1 MKKKFNR
8 CYTKFT
14 FTKYPYDHM
23 LNMVQQK
30 SPAPTVSTCNTNS
43 TIGKNTF
50 DPDHNQAWIIY
61 KGATN
66 HIVSTLDMIMEG

>member
-1 MKKKFNR
+1 
-8 CYTKFT
+8 
-14 FTKYPYDHM
+14 M

-66 HIVSTLDMIMEG
+66 HIVSTLDMIMEGCVSKHSKVKPMYLSNGTVT